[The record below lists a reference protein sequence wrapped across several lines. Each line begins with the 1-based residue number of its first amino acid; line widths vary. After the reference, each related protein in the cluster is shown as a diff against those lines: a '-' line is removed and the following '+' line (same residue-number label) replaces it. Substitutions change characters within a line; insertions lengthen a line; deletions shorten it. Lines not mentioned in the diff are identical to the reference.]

1 MSKRDFP
8 IFSHHPE
15 LVYLDSAATAQKPS
29 AVITAEKDFYEQYYA
44 PVHRGIYRVSQ
55 AATSFY
61 EGIREKV
68 KNFIH
73 APSSKEIIFTKGTT
87 ESINLVASSFGLS
100 VCKPGSEIVLSV
112 AEHHANIIPWQ
123 EVAKKTG
130 AKLIFIPL
138 LPTGEIDFNA
148 YQQALNKNTVL
159 VTLSHISNVLGLIN
173 PVEKIIAAAHQKNI
187 PVLLDGAQAVAHM
200 PVDMRA
206 LDCDFYTFSAHK
218 MYGPTG
224 VGILYGKKEFLSRMP
239 PYQSGGQMIE
249 YVTLHETK
257 FADIP
262 AKFEAGTP
270 NIAGVA
276 GLSAAI
282 DYIQSIGF
290 DRIQQQEEPV
300 FSYLMKQL
308 RAFPGLKIYGDT
320 DQKIAVASFTLDCAH
335 PHDVATVLDQS
346 NIAIRAGHHCA
357 MPLMHYLNVPALSRV
372 SLGLYNDTKDIDA
385 LIKGLH
391 CVKNIFT

>member
-1 MSKRDFP
+1 MGD
-8 IFSHHPE
+8 I
-15 LVYLDSAATAQKPS
+15 
-29 AVITAEKDFYEQYYA
+29 
-44 PVHRGIYRVSQ
+44 
-55 AATSFY
+55 
-61 EGIREKV
+61 
-68 KNFIH
+68 
-73 APSSKEIIFTKGTT
+73 KE
-87 ESINLVASSFGLS
+87 
-100 VCKPGSEIVLSV
+100 
-112 AEHHANIIPWQ
+112 
-123 EVAKKTG
+123 
-130 AKLIFIPL
+130 
-138 LPTGEIDFNA
+138 
-148 YQQALNKNTVL
+148 
-159 VTLSHISNVLGLIN
+159 
-173 PVEKIIAAAHQKNI
+173 
-187 PVLLDGAQAVAHM
+187 
-200 PVDMRA
+200 
-206 LDCDFYTFSAHK
+206 
-218 MYGPTG
+218 
-224 VGILYGKKEFLSRMP
+224 
-239 PYQSGGQMIE
+239 
-249 YVTLHETK
+249 
-257 FADIP
+257 
-262 AKFEAGTP
+262 KFEGGTP